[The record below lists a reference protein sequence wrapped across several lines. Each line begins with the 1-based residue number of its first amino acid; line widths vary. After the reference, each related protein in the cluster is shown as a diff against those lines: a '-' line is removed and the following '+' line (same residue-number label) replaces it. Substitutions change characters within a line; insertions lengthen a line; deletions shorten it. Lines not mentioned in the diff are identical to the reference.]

1 MELLRKRE
9 PSVQKMEDPSMSTS
23 QVHDGGMTVWL
34 RVRLSPI
41 VVGAVAWVVL
51 VAGEVDVR
59 DTSARK

>member
-1 MELLRKRE
+1 
-9 PSVQKMEDPSMSTS
+9 MSTS